1 MVGIADQFFAA
12 LGLNGAQQRAL
23 LRLRLLLTRRQFE
36 REPGKL
42 AGFFLFLVIFGP
54 IVLLLAAG
62 SGFAYLAAPQPWP
75 VQILGIVLSGLWLAW
90 IVLPLFAFRTN
101 EGLDLSR
108 LLLYPLRTRDLVAS
122 ALLGALFDGPSYLT
136 LPFFVAALV
145 GWHAEPHLFVVLLP
159 ALLLVYLLMIAGGQL
174 ALTASMGLLRSRR
187 FRDLSIVVF
196 SLLGSSCYFINRL
209 VETWAQAMGAETLAQ
224 FEPLRLLRWL
234 PPGACAQAVASAAHG
249 AWLEALLWL
258 GYAGAWLGLL
268 LWMWWKLLLRMT
280 TGASAWALPAAE
292 PKPQPR
298 RRSPL
303 SEPIVAAI
311 GGWLP
316 APAQAMMVKELKLIW
331 RVPQRRIGLLQS
343 VLAPFVL
350 ILAVFVGDF
359 GALGRLPEWTAL
371 GLPTIM
377 FFSAWGLGTNMLGME
392 SRGLATLLLT
402 PSPRWQIFMGK
413 GVAYAVMAMIPTA
426 VYAVTLGLTA
436 RSPLIFAGLVAGI
449 GAALAVLGVNMIAAV
464 YFTFPFDEENT
475 TRQRSGGGCMTGLVQ
490 VVVIPLAMAVAA
502 APTTMPLALT
512 VWLNRSEF
520 AVWVALAGAIFAAGF
535 FVWAAHYAG
544 RTLAVR
550 EAEVL
555 ASATLER

>member
-1 MVGIADQFFAA
+1 MAGVADRFFAA
-12 LGLNGAQQRAL
+12 FGLDGARQRAL
-23 LRLRLLLTRRQFE
+23 LKLRLLLTRRQFE

-62 SGFAYLAAPQPWP
+62 SGFAYLTSPQPWP

-108 LLLYPLRTRDLVAS
+108 LLIYPLRTRDLVAS
-122 ALLGALFDGPSYLT
+122 ALIGTAFDGPSYVT
-136 LPFFVAALV
+136 LPFFIAAVV
-145 GWHAEPHLFVVLLP
+145 GWHTEPHLFVVLLP
-159 ALLLVYLLMIAGGQL
+159 ALLIAYLSMMAGGQL
-174 ALTASMGLLRSRR
+174 VLTASMGLLRSRR
-187 FRDLSIVVF
+187 FRDLSIVVI

-209 VETWAQAMGAETLAQ
+209 VETWTQAMDAETLAQ
-224 FEPLRLLRWL
+224 LEPLRLLRWL

-249 AWLEALLWL
+249 VWLEALLWL
-258 GYAGAWLGLL
+258 GYAAAWLVLL

-280 TGASAWALPAAE
+280 TGASAWAPPAIE
-292 PKPQPR
+292 PKPGLRRQP
-298 RRSPL
+298 PI
-303 SEPIVAAI
+303 SERVVAAV
-311 GGWLP
+311 GSWLP

-343 VLAPFVL
+343 ILAPFVL
-350 ILAVFVGDF
+350 ILAVFVGDL
-359 GALGRLPEWTAL
+359 GALSHLPEWTAL
-371 GLPTIM
+371 GLPAIM

-392 SRGLATLLLT
+392 SRGLAMLLLT
-402 PSPRWQIFMGK
+402 PSPRWQIFAGK

-426 VYAVTLGLTA
+426 VYAVTLGVTV

-449 GAALAVLGVNMIAAV
+449 GTALAVLGVNMIAAI

-475 TRQRSGGGCMTGLVQ
+475 TRQRSGGSCVTGMVQ

-502 APTTMPLALT
+502 APTMLPLAVV

-520 AVWVALAGAIFAAGF
+520 AALVALTGVLYAAGF
-535 FVWAAHYAG
+535 FAWAASYAG
-544 RTLAVR
+544 RVLGLR

-555 ASATLER
+555 AAANLER